1 MNKNNYIYFHRK
13 PISGDIFY
21 VGVGTKQRAWSRHN
35 RNNQWHNVVNK
46 YGGFTVEIRQK
57 NITRDMAF
65 RFEVRYIKFF
75 GRRGYD
81 KGGILVNS
89 GIGGEGTSGFKFS
102 KESSLKLSVA
112 MKNRSP
118 EVIAKIAKAH
128 VGLKRSSE
136 TRSKMSNNNVAN
148 RADEKERRRI
158 AMLSPLHPMRVKN
171 KEIHPFLGKKHSDDA
186 KKKIAAS
193 KIGSIPVN
201 KKPVVQIL
209 NEDEVICRHE
219 SLAAAAKSIGRS
231 SSTLSEAIKN
241 KIKCCGFSWE
251 YA

>member
-1 MNKNNYIYFHRK
+1 MNKNNYVYFHRN

-21 VGVGTKQRAWSRHN
+21 VGVGTKQRAWSHRN

-65 RFEVRYIKFF
+65 RFEIRYIKFF

-81 KGGILVNS
+81 TNGILVNS

-102 KESSLKLSVA
+102 KESSLKLSIA

-118 EVIAKIAKAH
+118 EVIDKIAKSH

-136 TRSKMSNNNVAN
+136 TRSKMSKNNVAK
-148 RADEKERRRI
+148 RMDERERRRI
-158 AMLSPLHPMRVKN
+158 AMSSPLHPMRVKN
-171 KEIHPFLGKKHSDDA
+171 KEIHPFLGKKHSNA
-186 KKKIAAS
+186 TKKKIAAS
-193 KIGSIPVN
+193 KIGTIPVN
-201 KKPVVQIL
+201 RKPVLQTL
-209 NEDEVICRHE
+209 NKGEVVNSHE
-219 SLAAAAKSIGRS
+219 SLTSAAKSIGRNP
-231 SSTLSEAIKN
+231 STLSEAIKN
-241 KIKCCGFSWE
+241 KTKCCGFFWE
-251 YA
+251 YL